1 MTANYQHL
9 ALAQVQPGMVLSDEL
24 LDAHG
29 HVLLPQGTRLTE
41 AMLAA
46 MPRHDVETLP
56 ILTVPP
62 LAGAAQDQEKK
73 RERERDRDLQR
84 RRLSR
89 LFRKHDPAME
99 GERASGELR
108 QFIEHFHL
116 GNAE

>member
-41 AMLAA
+41 SMLAS

-56 ILTVPP
+56 ILTAAP
-62 LAGAAQDQEKK
+62 LAGAG
-73 RERERDRDLQR
+73 RERERECDLQR

-89 LFRKHDPAME
+89 LFRKHDPAMD
-99 GERASGELR
+99 GERATGQLQ
-108 QFIEHFHL
+108 QFVEHFRL
-116 GNAE
+116 GNTE